1 MKQLLFACI
10 LTLLVVIFAVQNA
23 DTVSVHFISWELN
36 MSLALLLIIT
46 LVIGSLVGL
55 LVATPRILRNKK
67 ELSLL
72 KKQANNKN
80 VLSSTSST
88 NLS

>member
-23 DTVSVHFISWELN
+23 ETVSVHFISWELN

-72 KKQANNKN
+72 KKQMNSKN